1 MRALIQLKNKVIN
14 MNDKRNNEL
23 DELGYQK
30 FENNV
35 QFCLLILSFSI
46 NVFLLSKVI
55 G

>member
-1 MRALIQLKNKVIN
+1 

-30 FENNV
+30 FINGV
-35 QFCLLILSFSI
+35 QFYLLIVSFGI
-46 NVFLLSKVI
+46 NAFLLDKVI